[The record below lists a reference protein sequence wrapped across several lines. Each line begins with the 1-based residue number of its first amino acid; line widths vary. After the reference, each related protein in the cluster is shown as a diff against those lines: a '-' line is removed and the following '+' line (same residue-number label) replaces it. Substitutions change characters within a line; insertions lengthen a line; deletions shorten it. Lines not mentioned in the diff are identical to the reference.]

1 MNDFNKAAEIL
12 RNTKTLTLKDLG
24 GSKAGDGFLFA
35 MRSGCP
41 PAALPTNGAHEVYKG
56 TNGSR
61 KSR

>member
-41 PAALPTNGAHEVYKG
+41 PALLPMNGDREAHTG
-56 TNGSR
+56 TNGSK